1 MAETN
6 AAATTTAAT
15 AAAAAFTNGTT
26 ASAVNYGFARDVLH
40 IVNAAA
46 MLPSLCSIACI
57 LAAILST
64 PLRDNYR
71 HVVFANLLL
80 SDACFL
86 VVSDVVV
93 LLVWRGVTI
102 PPLPCYAYAMLAT
115 TLNHVGVLG
124 LALMSLERY
133 AAVCHPLRYQ
143 ARFDRRLAVASL
155 GVIWFAASL
164 FPLARCAIVFASSG
178 EMSSAVNY
186 TRCSVDKIEGSLPNF
201 GPLIVV
207 LRELVNGVF
216 LTASVLTLAFTY
228 VKIVRVARGACGDAS
243 GARKARSTVAFHGVQ
258 YLLYALSVANEALML
273 ALGSLIADV
282 QVSSVVRLCVYMLL
296 FIVSRFVAPFIYGVR
311 DKEIRRHL
319 RRMLGCGTGKVVDG
333 VGAEY

>member
-6 AAATTTAAT
+6 AAA
-15 AAAAAFTNGTT
+15 AAAAAFANGTT
-26 ASAVNYGFARDVLH
+26 ASAVKYALARDVLH
-40 IVNAAA
+40 AANAAA
-46 MLPSLCSIACI
+46 MLPSLCSILCI

-86 VVSDVVV
+86 VASDVIV

-115 TLNHVGVLG
+115 ALNHVGILG

-133 AAVCHPLRYQ
+133 AAVCHPLRYR

-155 GVIWFAASL
+155 AVIWLAASF
-164 FPLARCAIVFASSG
+164 FPLARCVVVFTSGGG
-178 EMSSAVNY
+178 EMSSAINY

-201 GPLIVV
+201 GPLVV
-207 LRELVNGVF
+207 ALRELVNGVF

-228 VKIVRVARGACGDAS
+228 VKIVRVARSACGDAS
-243 GARKARSTVAFHGVQ
+243 VARRARNTVAFHAVQ
-258 YLLYALSVANEALML
+258 YLLYALSVANEAFMM
-273 ALGSLIADV
+273 ALGSAIADL
-282 QVSSVVRLCVYMLL
+282 QVSSVVRLCVYILL
-296 FIVSRFVAPFIYGVR
+296 FIVSRSVAPFVYGVR

-319 RRMLGCGTGKVVDG
+319 RRMLGCGAGKVVDG
-333 VGAEY
+333 VRVED